1 MARRKVKRAPKV
13 PVFIWV
19 LLGALVLVV
28 QIGLDLL
35 GVGHGHNGGYL
46 ASSDG
51 LDLLSVRTL
60 SAGAM
65 LFGAVGMWLRQSG
78 LPGLLLAPVALA
90 SGVAAAVGTAYI
102 TRQLLRLESSGSLQL
117 ENAVGQPATV
127 YLPIPARR
135 QGVGRVQ
142 FTLQGRTVE
151 LRAVSDENHVL
162 PTGAAVIVVSIL
174 DNDTVEVTLTP
185 QLEGIDA

>member
-1 MARRKVKRAPKV
+1 MQDVYLV
-13 PVFIWV
+13 CLV
-19 LLGALVLVV
+19 LGALVLVV
-28 QIGLDLL
+28 QIGLDLF
-35 GVGHGHNGGYL
+35 GVGHGHHAGDI

-51 LDLLSVRTL
+51 LDLLSVRTV

-65 LFGAVGMWLRQSG
+65 LFGAVGVWLRSIE
-78 LPGLLLAPVALA
+78 LPGLLITPVAAMAGL
-90 SGVAAAVGTAYI
+90 AAAVGTALV
-102 TRQLLRLESSGSLQL
+102 TRQMLRLESSGSLQL

-151 LRAVSDENHVL
+151 LRAVADENHVL
-162 PTGAAVIVVSIL
+162 PTGAAVIVVSVM

-185 QLEGIDA
+185 QLEGTDV

>member
-1 MARRKVKRAPKV
+1 MQDVYLV
-13 PVFIWV
+13 CLV
-19 LLGALVLVV
+19 LGALVLVV
-28 QIGLDLL
+28 QIALDLF
-35 GVGHGHNGGYL
+35 GVGHGHGGGDL

-51 LDLLSVRTL
+51 LDLLSVRTF

-65 LFGAVGMWLRQSG
+65 LFGAIGVWLHSHDF
-78 LPGLLLAPVALA
+78 PGLLILPGALVAGL
-90 SGVAAAVGTAYI
+90 GAAISTAYI
-102 TRQLLRLESSGSLQL
+102 TRQLLRLESSGSLRL